1 MFYSRLLKNGRLYK
15 CPSMFY
21 FYQLSFFIVLAFLY
35 KVLEIML
42 HVLGKVIKQIERRI
56 ANVEDGL

>member
-1 MFYSRLLKNGRLYK
+1 MVGYTSVLQCFIFINYLSLLYL
-15 CPSMFY
+15 F
-21 FYQLSFFIVLAFLY
+21 FLY